1 MRKIII
7 YIATSLDGY
16 IARKDGAIDW
26 LPTEANE
33 DYGYE
38 TFLKDIDT
46 VLMGNKT
53 YQQVRGF
60 DVEYPYKEYQNYVFT
75 RNHNL
80 SKDEYVEFIHEEP
93 AGFMKDLKNQP
104 GENIWLIGGG
114 EIINNATTKR
124 VADELI
130 LFIMPVVLGEGLPLF
145 LKSTDDRKLA
155 LINSKTYNSGVVE
168 LHYKFL

>member
-26 LPTEANE
+26 LPTEADE

-38 TFLKDIDT
+38 TFMKNIDT

-53 YQQVRGF
+53 YRQVRGF
-60 DVEYPYKEYQNYVFT
+60 DIKYPYKEFQNFVFT
-75 RNHNL
+75 RNQEL
-80 SKDEYVEFIHEEP
+80 SKDEFVNFIHEEP
-93 AGFMKDLKNQP
+93 SSFMQALKKEP
-104 GENIWLIGGG
+104 GRNIWLIGGG
-114 EIINNATTKR
+114 EIINNATIKKA
-124 VADELI
+124 ADELI

-145 LKSTDDRKLA
+145 LKSPDDRKLE
-155 LINSKTYNSGVVE
+155 LIDSKTYKSGVVE
-168 LHYKFL
+168 LRYKFL